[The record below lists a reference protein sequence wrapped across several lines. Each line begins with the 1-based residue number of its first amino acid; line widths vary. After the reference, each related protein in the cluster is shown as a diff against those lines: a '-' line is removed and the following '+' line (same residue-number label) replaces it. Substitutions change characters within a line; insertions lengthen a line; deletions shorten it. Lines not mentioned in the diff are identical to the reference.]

1 MKESFLKVASASNGL
16 AFMELTA
23 PFSPCVGLWTEK
35 FDGPA
40 CEEERM
46 VGLHVCRDTDGDTQG
61 RQASRSRP
69 EGLHQLPGGQEG
81 RGRLPCPET
90 QVLGSCVDVSM
101 C

>member
-1 MKESFLKVASASNGL
+1 
-16 AFMELTA
+16 
-23 PFSPCVGLWTEK
+23 
-35 FDGPA
+35 
-40 CEEERM
+40 M
-46 VGLHVCRDTDGDTQG
+46 VGLHVCGDPDGDTQG